1 MRLFNTDCT
10 DYSDYTDY
18 TENSPKTPVVQ
29 CFLGVFSALCAPFK
43 RRLPQRQA
51 TISNQQSIIQYSRSF
66 YNRADSLEDHCS
78 STATFSLGTTVY
90 LLILLT
96 AGIDLVAQSK
106 YGLKATNYDE
116 YLQSVRVNPD
126 KELINLE
133 TFVPGLVLDIR
144 YATTDNFTGEKI
156 YNLSRAYA
164 RKPVAIA
171 LKKIQAD
178 LKSQGLGIKIFDA
191 YRPYKATVKF
201 YEVYRDTTYVA
212 SPYRGSRHNRG
223 CALDLTVIDLRTGQE
238 LRMPTGF
245 DSFKKEAWPST
256 PVSDPEVRKNRT
268 LLINAMEKHGFKVN
282 SSEWWH
288 FDFIGWQKFEVLDI
302 DFEELER

>member
-1 MRLFNTDCT
+1 MRLF
-10 DYSDYTDY
+10 Y
-18 TENSPKTPVVQ
+18 
-29 CFLGVFSALCAPFK
+29 
-43 RRLPQRQA
+43 
-51 TISNQQSIIQYSRSF
+51 I
-66 YNRADSLEDHCS
+66 
-78 STATFSLGTTVY
+78 
-90 LLILLT
+90 LILIAT
-96 AGIDLVAQSK
+96 GIDLQAQSK

-116 YLQSVRVNPD
+116 YIQSVKVNPD

-133 TFVPGLVLDIR
+133 IFVPGLVLDIR

-178 LKSQGLGIKIFDA
+178 LKSQGLGIKIFDG

-223 CALDLTVIDLRTGQE
+223 CALDLTAIDLKTGQE

-256 PVSDPEVRKNRT
+256 PVSDPEVRKNRS

-288 FDFIGWQKFEVLDI
+288 YDFIGWQKFEVLDI
-302 DFEELER
+302 DFEELEKK